1 MMSTAAPT
9 RRPQFTDPRP
19 TRRRRQRWAIAL
31 GIVVI
36 AATTVWI
43 VWFSSLLEVRDVRV
57 LGAEGARADEV
68 STVASI
74 PLGVPLARLDTA
86 EAERALR
93 QLPWVAAAEVRR
105 GWPSEVV
112 IAVETREPVA
122 ALASDPQRT
131 AIDKD
136 GVVFE
141 AAEVLPKKLP
151 KVTAEGAALPAAM
164 QVLVT
169 LPEDLSKR
177 VVAVTATTLDDI
189 DLSLRSGDT
198 VRWGSADRG
207 DVKAEVLRALL
218 KRKADLYDVSAPELP
233 TTFRLS

>member
-36 AATTVWI
+36 VATTVWI
-43 VWFSSLLEVRDVRV
+43 VWFSSLLDVRDVRV

-105 GWPSEVV
+105 G
-112 IAVETREPVA
+112 
-122 ALASDPQRT
+122 
-131 AIDKD
+131 
-136 GVVFE
+136 
-141 AAEVLPKKLP
+141 
-151 KVTAEGAALPAAM
+151 
-164 QVLVT
+164 
-169 LPEDLSKR
+169 
-177 VVAVTATTLDDI
+177 
-189 DLSLRSGDT
+189 
-198 VRWGSADRG
+198 
-207 DVKAEVLRALL
+207 
-218 KRKADLYDVSAPELP
+218 
-233 TTFRLS
+233 

>member
-1 MMSTAAPT
+1 MAENYREPAGLNEAAG
-9 RRPQFTDPRP
+9 
-19 TRRRRQRWAIAL
+19 AL
-31 GIVVI
+31 GITPAYLSTTFKAQTGETFLKRLTRMRMDKAKELI
-36 AATTVWI
+36 ERGAAVG
-43 VWFSSLLEVRDVRV
+43 DV
-57 LGAEGARADEV
+57 ARSVGIDFAAD
-68 STVASI
+68 
-74 PLGVPLARLDTA
+74 
-86 EAERALR
+86 
-93 QLPWVAAAEVRR
+93 
-105 GWPSEVV
+105 EVV